1 MPILVAM
8 AFKLMRE
15 EVDGFLEALSD
26 ENLASFLISESPTY
40 TVFTTADLTTAIFGL
55 CKGNMFFETNSP
67 YFAKDFL
74 I

>member
-40 TVFTTADLTTAIFGL
+40 AVFTTTDLTTAIFGL
-55 CKGNMFFETNSP
+55 CTRKWGI
-67 YFAKDFL
+67 FAFVGDHL
-74 I
+74 Q

>member
-26 ENLASFLISESPTY
+26 ENLAFFLIKRSPTY
-40 TVFTTADLTTAIFGL
+40 AVYTTADLTNAIFGL
-55 CKGNMFFETNSP
+55 CTRKWGISALVRDPLQSN
-67 YFAKDFL
+67 
-74 I
+74 